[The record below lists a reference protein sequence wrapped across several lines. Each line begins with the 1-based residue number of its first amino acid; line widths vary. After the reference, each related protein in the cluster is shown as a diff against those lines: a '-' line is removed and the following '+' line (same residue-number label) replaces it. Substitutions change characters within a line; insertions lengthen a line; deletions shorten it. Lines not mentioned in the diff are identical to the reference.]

1 MKRTLKKSMSILLAF
16 TLLFGSFAF
25 GFSDVNWSS
34 LAVKAEAESG
44 VWGECGQNLIWIF
57 DEDEKTLT
65 ISGSGDMYDYSNK
78 IEPWRSYD
86 ADSLIIEPGVTS
98 IGASAF
104 PFAPFQS
111 IVIPNS
117 VNKIGAGAFS
127 SCGSLTNLT
136 IGGNVTSIGAG
147 AFQNCTSLSI
157 VAIPDSVTSIGAGAF
172 QDCTSLSSVAIP
184 DGVTTIESETF
195 RNCTSLTDVIIPD
208 SVTSIGLSAFYGCS
222 KLESIVIPDS
232 VTSIDSFAFYGCS
245 KLASIVIPDGVTTI
259 NSGTFRNCTSLTDVI
274 IPDGVTSI
282 DGYAFDGCINLA
294 SITLPDSVTSIGFC
308 AFTNTAY
315 YNNTSNWENNVLY
328 ISKHLIKANTGLSG
342 VYKIK
347 DDTLTIALDAFEN
360 CKDVTSI
367 RIPGSVVSI
376 RRYAFSGCSSLTS
389 ISVDSANTVYSS
401 DKFGVLFN
409 KDETQLI
416 YYPLGNTR
424 TSYKI
429 PDSVTSIGEAA
440 FKDCKS
446 LTFIEIPDSVTS
458 IGKYAFDGCEGL
470 TNITI
475 PDSVTSIGGY
485 AFDGCESLTCIIIPD
500 SVTSI
505 GLFAFYYCDKLEYV
519 HIPSSVTEIKEA
531 ILNGTVAYICSD
543 TENCYAKTY
552 ADENGIEFVVCD
564 GHGIDEPEEP
574 TTKPVEVPSTTKP
587 VEAPTTT
594 KPTVTEPST
603 TKPIEIPSTTKP
615 IEIPTTTKPTTSST
629 TKPVETTKSTTEPAK
644 PTTTKPVATTKPVI
658 TTNPATTTKTAV
670 EEEFIKKPSTSTVKY
685 GETLILHADFE
696 NIPEGAKIEWSVEG
710 NGVTIVPSA
719 DGKTCAVTSTST
731 GDVTITAKYVD
742 SNGVEHVSEQE
753 IKSNASF
760 WQKIVSFFKNL
771 FGINRIIEQVI
782 KF

>member
-1 MKRTLKKSMSILLAF
+1 MKRTLKKATSTLLAF
-16 TLLFGSFAF
+16 TLLLGSFAF
-25 GFSDVNWSS
+25 GLSDLNFTDF
-34 LAVKAEAESG
+34 AVKAEAEEG
-44 VWGECGQNLIWIF
+44 IWGECGQNLIWIF

-65 ISGSGDMYDYSNK
+65 ISGSGDMYDYSYDK
-78 IEPWRSYD
+78 REPWRSID
-86 ADSLIIEPGVTS
+86 ADFLIIEPGVTS

-104 PFAPFQS
+104 QFATFQS
-111 IVIPNS
+111 IVISDS
-117 VNKIGAGAFS
+117 VKTIGAAAFS
-127 SCGSLTNLT
+127 NCVILENLT
-136 IGGNVTSIGAG
+136 IGRNVTSIGAG
-147 AFQNCTSLSI
+147 AFQYCTSLSSVNI
-157 VAIPDSVTSIGAGAF
+157 SDGVTSIGVGAF
-172 QDCTSLSSVAIP
+172 QNCTSLSSVAIP
-184 DGVTTIESETF
+184 DSITTIESETF
-195 RNCTSLTDVIIPD
+195 KNCTSLTDVIIPD

-222 KLESIVIPDS
+222 KLVSIVIPDS
-232 VTSIDSFAFYGCS
+232 VTSIGSLAFYGCS

-259 NSGTFRNCTSLTDVI
+259 NYGTFRNCTSLTDVI

-282 DGYAFDGCINLA
+282 GGYAFENCINLA
-294 SITLPDSVTSIGFC
+294 SITLPDSVTGIDSY
-308 AFTNTAY
+308 AFNNTAY

-376 RRYAFSGCSSLTS
+376 SRYAFSGCSSLTS

-446 LTFIEIPDSVTS
+446 LTYIEIPDSVTS
-458 IGKYAFDGCEGL
+458 IGKYAFDGCESL
-470 TNITI
+470 TSITI

-543 TENCYAKTY
+543 IENCYAKTY

-574 TTKPVEVPSTTKP
+574 TTKPEEPSTEAPSTTKP
-587 VEAPTTT
+587 VEVPT
-594 KPTVTEPST
+594 
-603 TKPIEIPSTTKP
+603 TTKP
-615 IEIPTTTKPTTSST
+615 IEIPTTTKPIETTKPVEATKPPTTKPEST
-629 TKPVETTKSTTEPAK
+629 TKPV
-644 PTTTKPVATTKPVI
+644 
-658 TTNPATTTKTAV
+658 V
-670 EEEFIKKPSTSTVKY
+670 EEDIIKKPSTSEVKY

-696 NIPEGAKIEWSVEG
+696 NIPADAKIEWSVEG
-710 NGVTIVPSA
+710 EGVTIKPSA
-719 DGKTCAVTSTST
+719 DGLTCAVTSTAT
-731 GDVTITAKYVD
+731 GDVTITAKYTD
-742 SNGVEHVSEQE
+742 ANGVEHVSEQE
-753 IKSNASF
+753 IESNASL

-771 FGINRIIEQVI
+771 FGISRIIEQVI